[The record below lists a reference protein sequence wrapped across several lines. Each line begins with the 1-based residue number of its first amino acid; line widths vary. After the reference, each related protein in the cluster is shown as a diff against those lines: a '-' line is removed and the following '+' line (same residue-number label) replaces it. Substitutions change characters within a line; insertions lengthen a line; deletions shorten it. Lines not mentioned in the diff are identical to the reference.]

1 MTKPSKIEKVLQKK
15 ESKFNDRN
23 HFLSLKR
30 IRKAN
35 PCTTM
40 LVFAKT
46 VTFDHGETQL
56 NGVIVSSFTYPRS
69 SYMVLF
75 LYPDSRGVYE

>member
-1 MTKPSKIEKVLQKK
+1 MTKPWYIEKLLQKK
-15 ESKFNDRN
+15 ESKSDDRN

-40 LVFAKT
+40 LVVSKII
-46 VTFDHGETQL
+46 TFDHGET
-56 NGVIVSSFTYPRS
+56 
-69 SYMVLF
+69 
-75 LYPDSRGVYE
+75 